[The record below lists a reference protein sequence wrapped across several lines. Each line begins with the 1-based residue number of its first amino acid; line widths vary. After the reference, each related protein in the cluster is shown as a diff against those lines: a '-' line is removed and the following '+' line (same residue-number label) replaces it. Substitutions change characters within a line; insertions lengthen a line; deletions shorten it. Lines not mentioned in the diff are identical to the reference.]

1 MGQTFY
7 QIVMKK
13 TISSFPGQELILP
26 QDWESPPI
34 GCQTITNMKVDLV
47 DPSQCST
54 RWGRSKGSLE
64 QITIHIIEGSNFDRN
79 HGKSP
84 KRASDQQKKGFQH
97 DQEHDRRVDFLLWHH
112 MLVTSV
118 QFIDFCFANKM
129 ASSLDV
135 ESWESKDRSRRDLV
149 STNMRIQ
156 SSAESERIAEEQRE
170 KASDDRA
177 GAQL

>member
-1 MGQTFY
+1 
-7 QIVMKK
+7 
-13 TISSFPGQELILP
+13 
-26 QDWESPPI
+26 
-34 GCQTITNMKVDLV
+34 
-47 DPSQCST
+47 
-54 RWGRSKGSLE
+54 
-64 QITIHIIEGSNFDRN
+64 
-79 HGKSP
+79 
-84 KRASDQQKKGFQH
+84 
-97 DQEHDRRVDFLLWHH
+97 